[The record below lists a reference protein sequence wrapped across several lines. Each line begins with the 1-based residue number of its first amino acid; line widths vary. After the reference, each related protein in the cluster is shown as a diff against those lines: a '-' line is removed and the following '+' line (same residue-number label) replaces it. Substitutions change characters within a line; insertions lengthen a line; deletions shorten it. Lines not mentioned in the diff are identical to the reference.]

1 MDRAKATKATKGK
14 PTRRSNGNRG
24 APKAR
29 ITTRTR
35 REYYMPRAGERCP
48 PGWTEEKQH
57 GTRSAGAKPRRCF
70 RDVKVETMGSKVAGL
85 ASAMGA
91 AGVSNRSASRS
102 SSRSRSR
109 SSRSVSSHEGPAIK
123 PPTFIYPPNA
133 PAPPPS
139 SSSNANMNAML
150 KGMRDLGVH
159 PGDGRQYY

>member
-1 MDRAKATKATKGK
+1 MERARKATRKA
-14 PTRRSNGNRG
+14 RRSNGNRG

-57 GTRSAGAKPRRCF
+57 GTRSAGSKPRRCF

-91 AGVSNRSASRS
+91 AGVSNRAASRS
-102 SSRSRSR
+102 SSRSRSSR
-109 SSRSVSSHEGPAIK
+109 SLSSREGPAIK
-123 PPTFIYPPNA
+123 PATFIYPPNA
-133 PAPPPS
+133 PAPPS
-139 SSSNANMNAML
+139 SSSN
-150 KGMRDLGVH
+150 GMGNLVGRMGGMGVH